1 MAEWE
6 VRLEGVMQLGKSA
19 SHSRITETISLQET
33 GGMFRKSDRHAH
45 AHTHICTQT
54 HIRIHSQASGRIP
67 VEVGRVLEGCLCCN
81 RLIQELSPRRL
92 HYRVWPQAIMCVSA
106 CMCAHI

>member
-45 AHTHICTQT
+45 AHTHMHTNTHLQGVRGLPMLQQT
-54 HIRIHSQASGRIP
+54 YPGAFSTETP
-67 VEVGRVLEGCLCCN
+67 L
-81 RLIQELSPRRL
+81 
-92 HYRVWPQAIMCVSA
+92 
-106 CMCAHI
+106 